1 MPKLIE
7 AAIDHF
13 SSKDVRKIEVPEWD
27 VVLYAKNLTLDDKAK
42 MLRRSDSDNTDYLI
56 FALIFGLVD
65 AEGEPVFALEDK
77 VTLRKKVDPDV
88 VTRIATF
95 VLTGESLSEEE
106 REKNL

>member
-1 MPKLIE
+1 MSKLIE
-7 AAIDHF
+7 TAVEHF
-13 SSKDVRKIEVPEWD
+13 SNKAIRKIEVPEWGID
-27 VVLYAKNLTLDDKAK
+27 LYAKNLTLDDKAK

-56 FALIFGLVD
+56 YALIFGVTD
-65 AEGEPVFALEDK
+65 EQGEPVFTLEDK
-77 VTLRKKVDPDV
+77 VPLKRKVDPDV